1 MKKNESKKMRVLL
14 AYSGGLDTSC
24 ILAWL
29 QEKYNAEVVT
39 YCADVGQGE
48 ELSGLHEKAKACG
61 AVASYVEDLTEEFA
75 RDYIFPMFQANAIY
89 ENMYLLGTSIARP
102 LIAKRLVEVAAKEHC
117 EYICHGATGKGNDQ
131 IRFEL
136 SAYALNPQIKIMDIW
151 RNPDWPFKSRTD
163 LIKYAKD
170 RKIPITVTAKKPY
183 SEDRNLLHISFEGGA
198 LEDPWVEAPEECH
211 VLTTPVEKAPN
222 TPEYITI
229 SFEKGNP
236 VALDGK
242 KLSPANMMR
251 ELNRLGGKHG
261 IGRIDIVETRYT
273 GMKDRGVYETP
284 GGTILFAAHR
294 AMESITMDRE
304 VMSTRD
310 SLINHYSN
318 LIYDGYWFAP
328 EREFLQAAI
337 TQSQENVTGDVR
349 CKLYKGVCY
358 VVGRRSPYT
367 LYDPEVVTFEKD
379 DVYNQQDAT
388 GFIKLNAL
396 RLRINANARKPGDGA
411 AKGSGKC
418 VCTRSAKPAGTPATP
433 KKRAARK

>member
-1 MKKNESKKMRVLL
+1 MKVVL

-24 ILAWL
+24 ILTWL
-29 QEKYNAEVVT
+29 QEKYNAEVIT
-39 YCADVGQGE
+39 YCADVGQAE
-48 ELSGLHEKAKACG
+48 ELDGIDEKALACG
-61 AVASYVEDLTEEFA
+61 AKKSYVEDLNEEFA
-75 RDYIFPMFQANAIY
+75 KDYIFPMFQANAIY

-102 LIAKRLVEVAAKEHC
+102 LISKHLVEVARKEGA

-136 SAYALNPQIKIMDIW
+136 SAYALNPAIKFIAPW
-151 RNPDWPFKSRTD
+151 RSPDWTFKSRTD
-163 LIKYAKD
+163 LINYA
-170 RKIPITVTAKKPY
+170 REHKIPVNVSAKKPY
-183 SEDRNLLHISFEGGA
+183 SMDRNLLHISFEGGA
-198 LEDPWVEAPEECH
+198 LEDPWTEAPAECH
-211 VLTTPVEKAPN
+211 VMTTPVEDAPN

-236 VALDGK
+236 VAINDQ
-242 KLSPANMMR
+242 KLSPANIMR

-284 GGTILFAAHR
+284 GGTILFHAHR

-304 VMSTRD
+304 VMSVRD
-310 SLINHYSN
+310 SFIDKYANM
-318 LIYDGYWFAP
+318 IYNGFWFSP

-337 TQSQENVTGDVR
+337 TESQKNVTGDVR
-349 CKLYKGVCY
+349 CKLYKGCCHI
-358 VVGRRSPYT
+358 VGRRSPYT
-367 LYDPEVVTFEKD
+367 LYDPEVVTFEAD

-396 RLRINANARKPGDGA
+396 RLRINANARKPEA
-411 AKGSGKC
+411 
-418 VCTRSAKPAGTPATP
+418 
-433 KKRAARK
+433 

>member
-1 MKKNESKKMRVLL
+1 MKVIL

-24 ILAWL
+24 ILTWL
-29 QEKYNAEVVT
+29 QEKYNAEVIT
-39 YCADVGQGE
+39 YCADVGQAE
-48 ELSGLHEKAKACG
+48 ELDGVNEKALSCG
-61 AVASYVEDLTEEFA
+61 AKKSYVEDLTEEFA

-102 LIAKRLVEVAAKEHC
+102 LISKHLVEVAKNEGA

-136 SAYALNPQIKIMDIW
+136 SAYALNPAIKFIAPW
-151 RNPDWPFKSRTD
+151 RSPDWTFKSRTD
-163 LIKYAKD
+163 LINYAQEH
-170 RKIPITVTAKKPY
+170 KIPVNVSTKKPY
-183 SEDRNLLHISFEGGA
+183 SMDRNLLHISFEGGV
-198 LEDPWVEAPEECH
+198 LEDPWVESPKECH
-211 VLTTPVEKAPN
+211 VMTTPVEDAPN

-242 KLSPANMMR
+242 ALSPANMMR

-261 IGRIDIVETRYT
+261 IGRIDIVETRFT

-284 GGTILFAAHR
+284 GGTILFHAHR

-304 VMSTRD
+304 VMSARD
-310 SLINHYSN
+310 SLIDKYANM
-318 LIYDGYWFAP
+318 IYNGFWFSP

-337 TQSQENVTGDVR
+337 TESQKNVTGDVR
-349 CKLYKGVCY
+349 CKLYKGTCHI
-358 VVGRRSPYT
+358 VGRRSPYT
-367 LYDPEVVTFEKD
+367 LYDPEVVTFEAD

-396 RLRINANARKPGDGA
+396 RLRINANAKKPNA
-411 AKGSGKC
+411 
-418 VCTRSAKPAGTPATP
+418 
-433 KKRAARK
+433 

>member
-1 MKKNESKKMRVLL
+1 MKVVL

-24 ILAWL
+24 ILTWL
-29 QEKYNAEVVT
+29 QEKYNAEVIT
-39 YCADVGQGE
+39 YCADVGQAE
-48 ELSGLHEKAKACG
+48 ELDGIDEKALACG
-61 AVASYVEDLTEEFA
+61 AKKSYVEDLNEEFA
-75 RDYIFPMFQANAIY
+75 KDYIFPMFQANAIY

-102 LIAKRLVEVAAKEHC
+102 LISKHLVEVARKEGA

-136 SAYALNPQIKIMDIW
+136 SAYALNPAIKFIAPW
-151 RNPDWPFKSRTD
+151 RSPDWTFKSRTD
-163 LIKYAKD
+163 LINYA
-170 RKIPITVTAKKPY
+170 REHKIPVNVSAKKPY
-183 SEDRNLLHISFEGGA
+183 SMDRNLLHISFEGGA
-198 LEDPWVEAPEECH
+198 LEDPWTEAPAECH
-211 VLTTPVEKAPN
+211 VMTPPVEDAPN

-236 VALDGK
+236 VAINDQ
-242 KLSPANMMR
+242 KLSPANIMR

-284 GGTILFAAHR
+284 GGTILFHAHR

-304 VMSTRD
+304 VMSVRD
-310 SLINHYSN
+310 SLIDKYANM
-318 LIYDGYWFAP
+318 IYNGFWFSP

-337 TQSQENVTGDVR
+337 TESQKNVTGDVR
-349 CKLYKGVCY
+349 CKLYKGCCHI
-358 VVGRRSPYT
+358 VGRRSPYT
-367 LYDPEVVTFEKD
+367 LYDPEVVTFEAD

-396 RLRINANARKPGDGA
+396 RLRINANARKPEA
-411 AKGSGKC
+411 
-418 VCTRSAKPAGTPATP
+418 
-433 KKRAARK
+433 

>member
-1 MKKNESKKMRVLL
+1 MKVVL

-24 ILAWL
+24 ILTWL
-29 QEKYNAEVVT
+29 QEKYNAEVIT
-39 YCADVGQGE
+39 YCADVGQAE
-48 ELSGLHEKAKACG
+48 ELDGIDEKALACG
-61 AVASYVEDLTEEFA
+61 AKKSYVEDLNEEFA
-75 RDYIFPMFQANAIY
+75 KDYIFPMFQANAIY

-102 LIAKRLVEVAAKEHC
+102 LISKHLVEIARKEGA

-136 SAYALNPQIKIMDIW
+136 SAYALNPAIKFIAPW
-151 RNPDWPFKSRTD
+151 RSPDWTFKSRTD
-163 LIKYAKD
+163 LINYA
-170 RKIPITVTAKKPY
+170 REHKIPVNVSAKKPY
-183 SEDRNLLHISFEGGA
+183 SMDRNLLHISFEGGA
-198 LEDPWVEAPEECH
+198 LEDPWTEAPAECH
-211 VLTTPVEKAPN
+211 VMTTPVEDAPN

-236 VALDGK
+236 VAINDQ
-242 KLSPANMMR
+242 KLSPANIMR

-284 GGTILFAAHR
+284 GGTILFHAHR

-304 VMSTRD
+304 VMSVRD
-310 SLINHYSN
+310 SLIDKYANM
-318 LIYDGYWFAP
+318 IYNGFWFSP

-337 TQSQENVTGDVR
+337 TESQKNVTGDVR
-349 CKLYKGVCY
+349 CKLYKGCCHI
-358 VVGRRSPYT
+358 VGRRSPYT
-367 LYDPEVVTFEKD
+367 LYDPEVVTFEAD

-396 RLRINANARKPGDGA
+396 RLRINANARKPEA
-411 AKGSGKC
+411 
-418 VCTRSAKPAGTPATP
+418 
-433 KKRAARK
+433 

>member
-1 MKKNESKKMRVLL
+1 MKVVL

-24 ILAWL
+24 ILTWL
-29 QEKYNAEVVT
+29 QEKYNAEVIT
-39 YCADVGQGE
+39 YCADVGQAE
-48 ELSGLHEKAKACG
+48 ELDGIDEKALACG
-61 AVASYVEDLTEEFA
+61 AKKSYVEDLNEEFA
-75 RDYIFPMFQANAIY
+75 KDYIFPMFQANAIY

-102 LIAKRLVEVAAKEHC
+102 LISKHLVEVARKEGA

-136 SAYALNPQIKIMDIW
+136 SAYALNPAIKFIAPW
-151 RNPDWPFKSRTD
+151 RSPDWTFKSRTD
-163 LIKYAKD
+163 LINYA
-170 RKIPITVTAKKPY
+170 REHKIPVNVSAKKPY
-183 SEDRNLLHISFEGGA
+183 SMDRNLLHISFEGGA
-198 LEDPWVEAPEECH
+198 LEDPWTEAPAECH
-211 VLTTPVEKAPN
+211 VMTTPVEDAPN

-236 VALDGK
+236 VAINDQR
-242 KLSPANMMR
+242 LSPANIMR

-284 GGTILFAAHR
+284 GGTILFHAHR

-304 VMSTRD
+304 VMSVRD
-310 SLINHYSN
+310 SLIDKYANM
-318 LIYDGYWFAP
+318 IYNGFWFSP

-337 TQSQENVTGDVR
+337 TESQKNVTGDVR
-349 CKLYKGVCY
+349 CKLYKGCCHI
-358 VVGRRSPYT
+358 VGRRSPYT
-367 LYDPEVVTFEKD
+367 LYDPEVVTFEAD

-396 RLRINANARKPGDGA
+396 RLRINANARKPEA
-411 AKGSGKC
+411 
-418 VCTRSAKPAGTPATP
+418 
-433 KKRAARK
+433 

>member
-1 MKKNESKKMRVLL
+1 MKVIL

-24 ILAWL
+24 ILTWL
-29 QEKYNAEVVT
+29 QEKYNAEVIT
-39 YCADVGQGE
+39 YCADVGQAE
-48 ELSGLHEKAKACG
+48 ELDGVNEKALSCG
-61 AVASYVEDLTEEFA
+61 AKKSYVEDLTEEFA

-102 LIAKRLVEVAAKEHC
+102 LISKHLVEVAKNEGA

-136 SAYALNPQIKIMDIW
+136 SAYALNPAIKFIAPW
-151 RNPDWPFKSRTD
+151 RSPDWTFKSRTD
-163 LIKYAKD
+163 LINYA
-170 RKIPITVTAKKPY
+170 REHKIPVNVSTKKPY
-183 SEDRNLLHISFEGGA
+183 SMDRNLLHISFEGGV
-198 LEDPWVEAPEECH
+198 LEDPWVESPKECH
-211 VLTTPVEKAPN
+211 VMTTPVEDAPN

-242 KLSPANMMR
+242 ALSPANMMR

-261 IGRIDIVETRYT
+261 VGRIDIVETRFT

-284 GGTILFAAHR
+284 GGTILFHAHR

-304 VMSTRD
+304 VMSARD
-310 SLINHYSN
+310 SLIDKYANM
-318 LIYDGYWFAP
+318 IYNGFWFSP

-337 TQSQENVTGDVR
+337 TESQKNVTGDVR
-349 CKLYKGVCY
+349 CKLYKGACHI
-358 VVGRRSPYT
+358 VGRRSPYT
-367 LYDPEVVTFEKD
+367 LYDPEVVTFEAD

-396 RLRINANARKPGDGA
+396 RLRINANAKKPNA
-411 AKGSGKC
+411 
-418 VCTRSAKPAGTPATP
+418 
-433 KKRAARK
+433 

>member
-1 MKKNESKKMRVLL
+1 MKVVL

-24 ILAWL
+24 ILTWL
-29 QEKYNAEVVT
+29 QEKYNAEVIT
-39 YCADVGQGE
+39 YCADVGQAE
-48 ELSGLHEKAKACG
+48 ELDGIDEKALACG
-61 AVASYVEDLTEEFA
+61 AKKSYVEDLNEEFA
-75 RDYIFPMFQANAIY
+75 KDYIFPMFQANAIY

-102 LIAKRLVEVAAKEHC
+102 LISKHLVEVARKEGA

-136 SAYALNPQIKIMDIW
+136 SAYALNPAIKFIAPW
-151 RNPDWPFKSRTD
+151 RSPDWTFKSRTD
-163 LIKYAKD
+163 LINYA
-170 RKIPITVTAKKPY
+170 REHKIPVNVSAKKPY
-183 SEDRNLLHISFEGGA
+183 SMDRNLLHISFEGGA
-198 LEDPWVEAPEECH
+198 LEDPWTEAPAECH
-211 VLTTPVEKAPN
+211 VMTTPVEDAPN

-236 VALDGK
+236 VVINDQ
-242 KLSPANMMR
+242 KLSPANIMR

-284 GGTILFAAHR
+284 GGTILFHAHR

-304 VMSTRD
+304 VMSVRD
-310 SLINHYSN
+310 SLIDKYANM
-318 LIYDGYWFAP
+318 IYNGFWFSP

-337 TQSQENVTGDVR
+337 TESQKNVTGDVR
-349 CKLYKGVCY
+349 CKLYKGCCHI
-358 VVGRRSPYT
+358 VGRRSPYT
-367 LYDPEVVTFEKD
+367 LYDPEVVTFEAD

-396 RLRINANARKPGDGA
+396 RLRINANARKPEA
-411 AKGSGKC
+411 
-418 VCTRSAKPAGTPATP
+418 
-433 KKRAARK
+433 